1 LDSKD
6 WNLDSRD
13 RDFWEREFWRDL
25 KWVVKVVN
33 SWVQEDRMV
42 FRASRSLKNFCVLS
56 VSIANS
62 VAIDWRRWR
71 LWNDADSLRNEWS
84 IEGFQNPKP

>member
-1 LDSKD
+1 
-6 WNLDSRD
+6 
-13 RDFWEREFWRDL
+13 
-25 KWVVKVVN
+25 VVKVVN

-62 VAIDWRRWR
+62 VAID
-71 LWNDADSLRNEWS
+71 
-84 IEGFQNPKP
+84 